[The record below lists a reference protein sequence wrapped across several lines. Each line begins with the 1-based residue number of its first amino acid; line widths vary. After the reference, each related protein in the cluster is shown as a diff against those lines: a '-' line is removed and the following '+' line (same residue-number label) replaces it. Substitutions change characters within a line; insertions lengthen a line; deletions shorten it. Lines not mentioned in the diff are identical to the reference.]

1 MIPSAEAIAARDR
14 TDVQVLTEIGII
26 SQLTNAML
34 ERDLPAG
41 MSAAQFGVL
50 SHFMRRGGEDSPA
63 RLAAAFQVTK
73 GAMTNT
79 LQRLEAQGF
88 VTVVGDPED
97 GRRKKV
103 SMTPAG
109 AAAYQAAVMTVGP
122 RMEQMREAFTDAE
135 FAAALP
141 FLRALRMYLDENR

>member
-1 MIPSAEAIAARDR
+1 MAARSRPDIE
-14 TDVQVLTEIGII
+14 VLTEIGII
-26 SQLTNAML
+26 AQLSNAAL
-34 ERDLPAG
+34 ERSLPAG

-50 SHFMRRGGEDSPA
+50 SHFTRRGGAESPA

-88 VTVVGDPED
+88 VAIEGDEAD
-97 GRRKKV
+97 GRKKRV
-103 SMTPAG
+103 SLTLAG
-109 AAAYQAAVMTVGP
+109 AQAYEAGLQALRP
-122 RMEQMREAFTDAE
+122 RMEGLREAFTDAE

-141 FLRALRMYLDENR
+141 FLKALRAWMDENR